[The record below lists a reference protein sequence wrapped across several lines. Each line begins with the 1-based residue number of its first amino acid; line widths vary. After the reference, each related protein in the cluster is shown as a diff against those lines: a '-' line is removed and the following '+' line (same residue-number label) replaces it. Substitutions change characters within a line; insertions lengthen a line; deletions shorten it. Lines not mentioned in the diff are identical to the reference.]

1 VNTETRTNR
10 SLAMRNSSR
19 VCRKRRNERR
29 RAEGT
34 VPKNASFVR
43 RHGGLCV
50 HCDKSRPADRQTG
63 QVTILIRS
71 RRENFPIRRSR
82 RIGGVGS
89 GAPRVVRRLRALDR
103 AHPRAREQQLTP
115 VPGPAVDRAAA
126 HVSAF
131 VCPRG

>member
-50 HCDKSRPADRQTG
+50 LCDKSRPG
-63 QVTILIRS
+63 VTILIRS

>member
-1 VNTETRTNR
+1 MNTETRTNR

-50 HCDKSRPADRQTG
+50 LCDKSRPGR

-71 RRENFPIRRSR
+71 RRE
-82 RIGGVGS
+82 RIFRYAALGGS
-89 GAPRVVRRLRALDR
+89 GASGLELRESFGDS
-103 AHPRAREQQLTP
+103 AR
-115 VPGPAVDRAAA
+115 
-126 HVSAF
+126 
-131 VCPRG
+131 

>member
-1 VNTETRTNR
+1 MNTETRTNR

-50 HCDKSRPADRQTG
+50 CVTSLDRAG